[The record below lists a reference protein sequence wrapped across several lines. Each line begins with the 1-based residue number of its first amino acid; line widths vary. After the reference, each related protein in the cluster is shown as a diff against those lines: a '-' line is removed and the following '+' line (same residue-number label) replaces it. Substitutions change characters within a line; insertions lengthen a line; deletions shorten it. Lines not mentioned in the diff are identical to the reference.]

1 MAKNIQ
7 KQELRTQLTPQQILK
22 ANILQLNSILLEQRI
37 VKELEANPVL
47 EEAEIDLDQGDDIQD
62 EEIESEEET
71 EFEWEEILSD
81 SDDFDISRSGTG
93 TKSGEELPAPVTP
106 YQKTL
111 SDKILDQLADLN
123 ISEEEMRIANEV
135 VGNIDD
141 DGYFEIDPLL
151 ISDRMRVAEESVL
164 GILKKIRGLDPP
176 GIGSRNIHECLLSQ
190 LEVHYPG
197 TLAYD
202 IVDQCFDDLSNRRYE
217 KIAKKLDAELSEI
230 KEANETIKKLNPKPG
245 EGIVFSDKDFIIPDL
260 IMEQREG
267 KWVIHLNDSD
277 MPELRI
283 SKQYKEIL
291 FSKKESKDTIKFIK
305 EKIEAAN
312 WFIDAINSRKE
323 TMLKVMSSILEMQP
337 DMFDPDK
344 RTLRPMILKDIA
356 GQIDMDISTI
366 SRVTNGR
373 YVQLPWQIYELK
385 EFFST
390 GIDTTD
396 GEQVSSEIVK
406 AEIKKMID
414 GEDKSSPIDD
424 KSITATLND
433 SGYVIARRT
442 VAKYREQLGFNSY
455 KRRKEI
461 TDE

>member
-1 MAKNIQ
+1 
-7 KQELRTQLTPQQILK
+7 
-22 ANILQLNSILLEQRI
+22 
-37 VKELEANPVL
+37 
-47 EEAEIDLDQGDDIQD
+47 
-62 EEIESEEET
+62 
-71 EFEWEEILSD
+71 
-81 SDDFDISRSGTG
+81 
-93 TKSGEELPAPVTP
+93 P

-111 SDKILDQLADLN
+111 SDKILDQLVDLN

-291 FSKKESKDTIKFIK
+291 SSKKESKDT
-305 EKIEAAN
+305 
-312 WFIDAINSRKE
+312 
-323 TMLKVMSSILEMQP
+323 
-337 DMFDPDK
+337 
-344 RTLRPMILKDIA
+344 
-356 GQIDMDISTI
+356 
-366 SRVTNGR
+366 
-373 YVQLPWQIYELK
+373 
-385 EFFST
+385 
-390 GIDTTD
+390 
-396 GEQVSSEIVK
+396 
-406 AEIKKMID
+406 
-414 GEDKSSPIDD
+414 
-424 KSITATLND
+424 
-433 SGYVIARRT
+433 
-442 VAKYREQLGFNSY
+442 
-455 KRRKEI
+455 
-461 TDE
+461 